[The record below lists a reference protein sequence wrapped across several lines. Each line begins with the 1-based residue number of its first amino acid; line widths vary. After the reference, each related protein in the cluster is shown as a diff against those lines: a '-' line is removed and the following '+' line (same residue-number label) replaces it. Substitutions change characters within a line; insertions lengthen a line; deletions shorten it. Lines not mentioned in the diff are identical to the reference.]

1 MTPKGFPDGSEGK
14 KLPTNAGDTG
24 DMSSVSG
31 GRSHGEGNGNP
42 LQYSCPENSM
52 NRGAWWAIVYRV
64 TKSWTQLRD

>member
-42 LQYSCPENSM
+42 LQYSCPENPYGQRSLG
-52 NRGAWWAIVYRV
+52 RLQSKGSQSR
-64 TKSWTQLRD
+64 T